1 MGRWLSMI
9 SCLAAAMLLSTSL
22 SAQTRATRPPVSSEA
37 TAGKR
42 IFDAQCA
49 WCHGA
54 GGDGGTG
61 PNLHG
66 TLRHATSYNSI
77 VDIVIAGIPGTDMPS
92 FRLGL
97 TERAARQAASY
108 VQSLSRAAA
117 RPMPG
122 NAQRGAALY
131 ESNRCG
137 SCHVVSGRGNALG
150 PDLTNIGSM
159 RGAPYL
165 RESLVKPEAS
175 HPPGYLVVRAI
186 PISGPDVRGIR
197 VNEDVFWIHIR
208 DAGGTVH
215 TLQKADLTR
224 VDRELD
230 ASLMPS
236 YASRL
241 SVTELDDLVAH
252 LAGLRGAQ

>member
-1 MGRWLSMI
+1 MKRWLPLV
-9 SCLAAAMLLSTSL
+9 SCLCVSLLPANLAAQPRTAGPAM
-22 SAQTRATRPPVSSEA
+22 SADAA
-37 TAGKR
+37 AGKR

-54 GGDGGTG
+54 GGEGGTG

-66 TLRHATSYNSI
+66 TLRHATTHASL

-108 VQSLSRAAA
+108 VQSLSRASG

-122 NAQRGAALY
+122 NAARGAALY
-131 ESNRCG
+131 ESSRCG
-137 SCHVVSGRGNALG
+137 SCHLVRGRGNALG
-150 PDLTNIGSM
+150 PDLTHIGSM

-175 HPPGYLVVRAI
+175 HPPGYLVVRAV
-186 PISGPDVRGIR
+186 PASGPEVRGIR

-208 DAGGTVH
+208 DTGGTVH
-215 TLQKADLTR
+215 TLKKADLSS
-224 VDRELD
+224 VVREID

-236 YASRL
+236 YARL
-241 SVTELDDLVAH
+241 SASELDDLVAH
-252 LAGLRGAQ
+252 LSGLRGAQ